1 MKSATRI
8 LNSVV
13 ALALLAA
20 ISALIWFAVL
30 APLQDWRSA
39 ALSKRPQ
46 AVAEIRQL
54 QTRISGLEDERDQ
67 LSGNEELNILWR
79 AAQTGVATA
88 RIQSQLSKLASERGI
103 SLRSISPTRAR
114 DLTLAQAAGF
124 RLEMESS
131 LDQLVSFLQAVEYHS
146 PALLVEK
153 ASLRRLNKPNTDQPQ
168 PLVFAQ
174 IDISAPVVLDAEVNQ

>member
-1 MKSATRI
+1 MGNTRI
-8 LNSVV
+8 INIAV
-13 ALALLAA
+13 ALGLVATLGALV
-20 ISALIWFAVL
+20 WFAVV
-30 APLQDWRSA
+30 APLQEWRTV
-39 ALSKRPQ
+39 ALIKRPQ
-46 AVAEIRQL
+46 AIESIRQL
-54 QTRISGLEDERDQ
+54 QTRINSLEDERNQ

-79 AAQTGVATA
+79 AAQTGEATA
-88 RIQSQLSKLASERGI
+88 RIQSQLSKLASERGV

-131 LDQLVSFLQAVEYHS
+131 LDQLVSFLQAIEYHS

-153 ASLRRLNKPNTDQPQ
+153 ASLRRLNKPNSNQPQ

-174 IDISAPVVLDAEVNQ
+174 IDVSAPVVLEAEVNQ